1 MTLPPSPSSLP
12 GQRDTRDQRDA
23 NPGIIDRP
31 HPVTSFSGVFQLP
44 PRPSGKPDPQQA
56 APAQPARASFG
67 RRLRSLFMQRRI
79 VRFWTSTL
87 SGRLIC
93 VMLLAVALS
102 QIVFI
107 VISRTERAYAV
118 RVVLKEECLGRVSSA
133 VRLTQATPATQR
145 PEVLQKIGTP
155 LTRYWLSSMPPGTPQ
170 EWQAEARE
178 NLLRPVPTAG
188 DNSGVVRGFMDE
200 PMLQKTSTD
209 PWEILPPATW
219 LLHLPVHVLPLQQWN
234 GFGFSVQLPDGTWM
248 NTVFAKP
255 SYLMGANA
263 VTPGYY
269 AALVLTA
276 IIFAGAALF
285 VANRISRPLQ
295 HLTKS
300 AERLGRGEQ
309 VELLPEEGP
318 DDIRHTVVAFNRMQI
333 RLRRFVEDRT
343 RMLAAVGHD
352 LRTPITSLRLR
363 AEFISDPETREKFL
377 ATLTE
382 MQTMTE
388 AALNFAR
395 SESAGEQTR
404 VVELNALVES
414 ICDDLAEIGWDVKFV
429 REGSDGADSVDG
441 SDGATRLPC
450 ACRPDAMR
458 RAIRNIIEN
467 AVRYGDRARVSL
479 HASPGVSDGVEIIV
493 EDDGPGVPEAQ
504 RENVFTPFLR
514 LETSRNRSTGGVGLG
529 LSIARS
535 IMRGHGGDIYLSHP
549 PARKS
554 ASPEG
559 AGPGLRVHLRLPSCD
574 PEHAG
579 IVAAAACP
587 GKK

>member
-1 MTLPPSPSSLP
+1 MVSSLS
-12 GQRDTRDQRDA
+12 
-23 NPGIIDRP
+23 GIFQMPRSAKVAASAP
-31 HPVTSFSGVFQLP
+31 TEVPPV
-44 PRPSGKPDPQQA
+44 
-56 APAQPARASFG
+56 ASTWTQSCRNFV
-67 RRLRSLFMQRRI
+67 RNTNI
-79 VRFWTSTL
+79 IRFWTSTL

-102 QIVFI
+102 QVVFI
-107 VISRTERAYAV
+107 VISRTERAWAV

-133 VRLTQATPATQR
+133 ARLAQATPLAQR

-155 LTRYWLSSMPPGTPQ
+155 LTRYWLSSMLPGTPQ
-170 EWQAEARE
+170 QWQAEARE
-178 NLLRPVPTAG
+178 NLLRPVPAAG
-188 DNSGVVRGFMDE
+188 DVSGVVRGFMDE
-200 PMLQKTSTD
+200 GMLQNVNTD
-209 PWEILPPATW
+209 PWETLPPTTW
-219 LLHLPVHVLPLQQWN
+219 LLHLPVQVLPLQQWN
-234 GFGFSVQLPDGTWM
+234 GFGFSVQLDDGTWM

-269 AALVLTA
+269 AALALTA
-276 IIFAGAALF
+276 LIFASAALF
-285 VANRISRPLQ
+285 VAQRISRPLQ

-309 VELLPEEGP
+309 LELLPEEGP
-318 DDIRHTVVAFNRMQI
+318 DDIRCTVAAFNRMQI

-363 AEFISDPETREKFL
+363 AEFIPDPETRDKFL
-377 ATLTE
+377 ATLAE

-414 ICDDLAEIGWDVKFV
+414 ICDDLADMGWDVKFN
-429 REGSDGADSVDG
+429 GSADGGEASHEADG
-441 SDGATRLPC
+441 SGSTAVRLPC

-479 HASPGVSDGVEIIV
+479 HTHVGGSDGVEIII
-493 EDDGPGVPEAQ
+493 EDDGPGVAEKDH
-504 RENVFTPFLR
+504 ENVFTPFVR

-535 IMRGHGGDIYLSHP
+535 ILRGHGGDIFLSQP
-549 PARKS
+549 PAQKRTKS
-554 ASPEG
+554 E
-559 AGPGLRVHLRLPSCD
+559 AGTNPGLRVHLRLPSCD

-579 IVAAAACP
+579 IAGISAAPACTA
-587 GKK
+587 KK